1 MSAAAVGPTAAR
13 CHRAIFVTMAAV
25 ALAALVAAGT
35 LTVLGVRGALL
46 DRHAALLENVA
57 AGRAR
62 MMRAL
67 DRGWRDKAALI
78 AAQPGLRAVMARLD
92 EGGGGTTARHRRT
105 LAGLLDEMT
114 AVVGDAAAIGVFDLD
129 GTLVGASRT
138 GRTLAGHAAT
148 IRDLLAHGDDAPV
161 IVAYRP
167 REDGTARVDVAA
179 PVRHEN
185 IRLGVVLVALE
196 TRDIARIAADRTG
209 LAASGEILVVRRL
222 PGGDARLLT
231 APRHPPHR
239 AFAVHRDG
247 PSTPVVFAARG
258 RVGTF
263 VEPPLRDYRGVP
275 VLASVSVLARERLAV
290 VAKTDRA
297 DVLAPLQRLAVPLAA
312 LGTLVA
318 GAALLGIRR
327 VANGLTRRLA
337 DSEARVAAIVD
348 IAADGIVW
356 LDRERRVRALNP
368 AAERLL
374 GTTQAASL
382 GRRIDTLETVVERLG
397 IAFAL
402 DDLLRRHGPRRA
414 WRGDL
419 HVATPA
425 GEGCDL
431 EVAVAVCDLADG
443 PFAAL
448 TLHDV
453 SERNRRRRQLERA
466 LLDEQ
471 AGRAQQRSFVA
482 TVSHEFRTPLAVIDA
497 TARQLLRRHLP
508 PETSAARLR
517 QIRDTV
523 AHLTRLMERVLDTVR
538 AEHPEPALHL
548 CRLSLSRLVRTA
560 VAEARGLHP
569 ERVLVAW
576 VPPEEVWIDGD
587 ATAVGHIVDNL
598 LTNALKYAPSDT
610 AVHVTLARLGDAVR
624 LFVID
629 HGRGVPAADR
639 EAIFDRFHRAAN
651 VGAVQGTGL
660 GLHIARE
667 LAVAH
672 GGGITVASEEGVGAT
687 FTVSLPAAG
696 PPTGSLAGL

>member
-1 MSAAAVGPTAAR
+1 
-13 CHRAIFVTMAAV
+13 
-25 ALAALVAAGT
+25 
-35 LTVLGVRGALL
+35 
-46 DRHAALLENVA
+46 
-57 AGRAR
+57 
-62 MMRAL
+62 
-67 DRGWRDKAALI
+67 
-78 AAQPGLRAVMARLD
+78 
-92 EGGGGTTARHRRT
+92 
-105 LAGLLDEMT
+105 
-114 AVVGDAAAIGVFDLD
+114 
-129 GTLVGASRT
+129 
-138 GRTLAGHAAT
+138 
-148 IRDLLAHGDDAPV
+148 
-161 IVAYRP
+161 
-167 REDGTARVDVAA
+167 
-179 PVRHEN
+179 
-185 IRLGVVLVALE
+185 
-196 TRDIARIAADRTG
+196 
-209 LAASGEILVVRRL
+209 
-222 PGGDARLLT
+222 
-231 APRHPPHR
+231 
-239 AFAVHRDG
+239 
-247 PSTPVVFAARG
+247 
-258 RVGTF
+258 
-263 VEPPLRDYRGVP
+263 
-275 VLASVSVLARERLAV
+275 
-290 VAKTDRA
+290 
-297 DVLAPLQRLAVPLAA
+297 
-312 LGTLVA
+312 
-318 GAALLGIRR
+318 
-327 VANGLTRRLA
+327 
-337 DSEARVAAIVD
+337 
-348 IAADGIVW
+348 
-356 LDRERRVRALNP
+356 
-368 AAERLL
+368 
-374 GTTQAASL
+374 
-382 GRRIDTLETVVERLG
+382 
-397 IAFAL
+397 
-402 DDLLRRHGPRRA
+402 
-414 WRGDL
+414 
-419 HVATPA
+419 
-425 GEGCDL
+425 
-431 EVAVAVCDLADG
+431 
-443 PFAAL
+443 
-448 TLHDV
+448 
-453 SERNRRRRQLERA
+453 
-466 LLDEQ
+466 LDEQ